1 LNSNYISAT
10 KLAQIC
16 DEKQGTACECPLQ
29 KHDGWQSIPEHR
41 WPTEHLVERGTL
53 RQSNHDEPSFEE
65 FHPNGTRF
73 EAFDAPVATEFFPYN
88 RSTVFSCG
96 HCLQTVL
103 KYTEAGGYYVEQRAR
118 RIHSKLIVNITHI
131 E

>member
-1 LNSNYISAT
+1 LNKNYLSPA
-10 KLAQIC
+10 KLSQIC
-16 DEKQGTACECPLQ
+16 KENQCSSCECPLQ

-41 WPTEHLVERGTL
+41 WPQEHLRERGTL
-53 RQSNHDEPSFEE
+53 RKSNQDEPTFEE

-73 EAFDAPVATEFFPYN
+73 ESPDAPVAHEFFPYN
-88 RSTVFSCG
+88 RSTVFTCE
-96 HCLQTVL
+96 HCHQTVL

-118 RIHSKLIVNITHI
+118 RINSKLIVKITPI

>member
-1 LNSNYISAT
+1 LNKNYLSPA

-16 DEKQGTACECPLQ
+16 DEAAYSVCECPLQ

-41 WPTEHLVERGTL
+41 WPQEHLQERGTL
-53 RQSNHDEPSFEE
+53 RKSNEDEPSFEE
-65 FHPNGTRF
+65 FHPQSTRF
-73 EAFDAPVATEFFPYN
+73 ESPDAPVAHDFFPYN
-88 RSTVFSCG
+88 RCTAFSCE
-96 HCLQTVL
+96 HCHQTVL

-118 RIHSKLIVNITHI
+118 RINSKLIVNITSI